1 MLALARRRSPG
12 GSKQILSFPQIYFYN
27 NMEQK
32 IITSGSAHGLN
43 EKIEKAIVEGWKPLG
58 SHQVV
63 VKHSQNRFAGT
74 QHRDT
79 IHELEY
85 SQTLVKDEKD
95 N

>member
-1 MLALARRRSPG
+1 
-12 GSKQILSFPQIYFYN
+12 
-27 NMEQK
+27 MEQK

-43 EKIEKAIVEGWKPLG
+43 ETIEKMIVDGWKPLG

-63 VKHSQNRFAGT
+63 AKHSQNRFAGT

-85 SQTLVKDEKD
+85 SQTMIKQ
-95 N
+95 

>member
-1 MLALARRRSPG
+1 MLALARRRYPG
-12 GSKQILSFPQIYFYN
+12 GSRQILSFPQIYFYN

>member
-1 MLALARRRSPG
+1 
-12 GSKQILSFPQIYFYN
+12 
-27 NMEQK
+27 MEQK

-43 EKIEKAIVEGWKPLG
+43 EKIEKLISEGWKPLG

-63 VKHSQNRFAGT
+63 AKHSKNRFSGT
-74 QHRDT
+74 QHKDT

-85 SQTLVKDEKD
+85 SQTMIKDEKD